1 MRPRTIRTLNG
12 FTLVELLVVIAI
24 IATLIGLL
32 LPAVQAARESARRM
46 SCQNNCKQLG
56 LAAISHVDAK
66 KALPPGVNVPI
77 AQTSGAVFPSN
88 ALVTSGKVKQPPYPN
103 QYGSWFHFVLPYMEQ
118 LPLFQRFDLKQRD
131 YPNCSSVTAPGA
143 QSLPGLLC
151 PSDHVPEKV
160 MKYTSGGSTYFF
172 AVQSYFGNG
181 GSRSW
186 DVAVASYDGVFHLN
200 SSTKMAAVTDGA
212 SKTVLAGERSSLD
225 PLFQNSSGAEE
236 LINRR
241 GWAWANYNAIQDV
254 LCGGAVPI
262 NYRLSAVASPG
273 SPSGNDRLNAF
284 GSSHSGGCN
293 MVFLDG
299 SVRFLTLQ
307 NSSDVPTLALYL
319 RPNDGTII
327 FDQQ

>member
-1 MRPRTIRTLNG
+1 
-12 FTLVELLVVIAI
+12 
-24 IATLIGLL
+24 
-32 LPAVQAARESARRM
+32 
-46 SCQNNCKQLG
+46 
-56 LAAISHVDAK
+56 
-66 KALPPGVNVPI
+66 
-77 AQTSGAVFPSN
+77 
-88 ALVTSGKVKQPPYPN
+88 
-103 QYGSWFHFVLPYMEQ
+103 MEQ

-160 MKYTSGGSTYFF
+160 MKYASGGSTYFF